1 VNELAI
7 TCRQTENTGALRC
20 LPTPV
25 AWRFL
30 KRKEN
35 IMSRHTIVSFSDCFE
50 VTIGWD
56 RPLNSFF
63 AQVQYLKIADGEQD
77 PVVVWVGASYSE
89 IPRPEDLQA
98 HIAGFA
104 VIPVEMLDALR
115 ADRNATLDRGNTKL
129 QRELREIVE
138 GNEVWRE
145 EK

>member
-1 VNELAI
+1 
-7 TCRQTENTGALRC
+7 
-20 LPTPV
+20 
-25 AWRFL
+25 
-30 KRKEN
+30 
-35 IMSRHTIVSFSDCFE
+35 MSRHTIVSFSDRFE

-63 AQVQYLKIADGEQD
+63 AQVQDLKIADGEQD

-104 VIPVEMLDALR
+104 IIPVEMLDALR

>member
-7 TCRQTENTGALRC
+7 TCRRTANSGVLRC
-20 LPTPV
+20 LRVAV

-30 KRKEN
+30 KRKAN
-35 IMSRHTIVSFSDCFE
+35 IMSRHTIVSFSNRFE

-63 AQVQYLKIADGEQD
+63 AQVQDLKIADGEQD
-77 PVVVWVGASYSE
+77 PIVVWVGASYSE

-115 ADRNATLDRGNTKL
+115 ADRSAALDRGNTKL
-129 QRELREIVE
+129 QRELREIME